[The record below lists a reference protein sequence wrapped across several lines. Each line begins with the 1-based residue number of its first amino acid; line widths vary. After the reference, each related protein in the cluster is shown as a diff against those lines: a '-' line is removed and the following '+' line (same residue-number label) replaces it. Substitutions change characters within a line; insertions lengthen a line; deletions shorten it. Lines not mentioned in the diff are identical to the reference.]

1 MFVSVCTLDWKEFLF
16 SCQGYDSDDELLS
29 MPLLPDD
36 SISSHTRSYSKSFV
50 NQDFDEAFQ
59 HHRAM
64 DSNHYPDHHSYAFK
78 HHLYNNSQP
87 QPYTPPTAAAYP
99 DYPGDEDSIA
109 TAITT
114 DSQMHPQAEVPL
126 TSPRRSQPPLHRT
139 QDPSRWSSSHSA
151 GARSRSSSIGNGYH
165 DVSPPPL
172 STKPSYD
179 VSWQTVDEKDEIA
192 ISEEETDD
200 EHCLDNLNDEPD
212 KNDGEPTSAALVA
225 EQGRG
230 LIVHADALPIFQ
242 LQIQPGTFPVPSTLL
257 SSLIFK

>member
-1 MFVSVCTLDWKEFLF
+1 MFVSICTLDSKEFSL

-50 NQDFDEAFQ
+50 NQDEAFQ

-64 DSNHYPDHHSYAFK
+64 DSNLVPDHHSYAFK

-87 QPYTPPTAAAYP
+87 QAYTPPTAAPYP
-99 DYPGDEDSIA
+99 DYPGDEVSIA

-114 DSQMHPQAEVPL
+114 DSQMHPQAETVPL
-126 TSPRRSQPPLHRT
+126 TSPRRSQPPQHKT
-139 QDPSRWSSSHSA
+139 QDPSRWSSSYSV
-151 GARSRSSSIGNGYH
+151 GTRSRSSSIGNGYH

-179 VSWQTVDEKDEIA
+179 ISWQTVDEKDEIA

-200 EHCLDNLNDEPD
+200 EHCLDNLEDEPD

-230 LIVHADALPIFQ
+230 LIVHADAVPIFQ
-242 LQIQPGTFPVPSTLL
+242 LQIQSGTLSIPFTLL
-257 SSLIFK
+257 SPLTFK